1 MQYFSIAFIAL
12 LTRCRHAKK
21 KKKKEQASV
30 DARTAYNPAGI
41 ACSYTQPTPGTATGT
56 TFH

>member
-1 MQYFSIAFIAL
+1 MQYFSITFIAL
-12 LTRCRHAKK
+12 LTRCRHAE
-21 KKKKEQASV
+21 KKKEQASV
-30 DARTAYNPAGI
+30 DAHTAYNPAGI